1 MSSPI
6 RVLFMVEDIT
16 LAQVVRLVTLAK
28 TLDPDRYEVHFASAH
43 FDDHIFRD
51 TNFVRHTIFTVEAK
65 EAFRRLEKGK
75 RLYEEQV
82 LARYVDEE
90 LALFRGVR
98 PRVVVGDLR
107 FSLSVSTAH
116 ARIAYAALINAYW
129 SRAMEREE
137 FPLPDHPIVN
147 LLGEKLAGRYFPKAL
162 PRVLEHFAAPVNK
175 LRKRYGLSPVGDLID
190 VLMYGD
196 RTMFP
201 DVPLLTPLR
210 EQALHE
216 VFLGPVLWEPKTAL
230 PDWWMRPLPSGP
242 SAYVTFGSSG
252 RLDRMPIAIAGLRK
266 LNIPLMVATAGRV
279 DPARLEPPI
288 LAAKFLPGSDAA
300 KRASFVVC
308 NGGSSTAYQALA
320 QGRPVLGIASN
331 LDQYLAMTAV
341 RDAGAGILLRADS
354 LTPEKV
360 EAAGRTLIE
369 DTKYQLAA
377 RRVARAL
384 RSYDCGERFGGVL
397 RELGA

>member
-1 MSSPI
+1 MSA
-6 RVLFMVEDIT
+6 RVRILFVVEDIT
-16 LAQVVRLVTLAK
+16 LAQVVRLVTLAN

-43 FDDHIFRD
+43 FDELVFAG
-51 TNFVRHTIFTVEAK
+51 TSFVRHPIFTVSAK

-90 LALFRGVR
+90 LSLFRAVR

-107 FSLSVSTAH
+107 LSLSVSTAH

-129 SRAMEREE
+129 SRAMTREE

-175 LRKRYGLSPVGDLID
+175 LRKRYGLSPIGDLID

-196 RTMFP
+196 RTLFP

-216 VFLGPVLWEPKTAL
+216 VFLGAVLWEPKTAL
-230 PDWWMRPLPSGP
+230 PDWWARPQPSGP
-242 SAYVTFGSSG
+242 AAYVTLGSSG
-252 RLDRMPIAIAGLRK
+252 RLDRMPIALTGLRR
-266 LNIPLMVATAGRV
+266 LNIPLLVATAGRV
-279 DPARLEPPI
+279 DASQLEPPI
-288 LAAKFLPGSDAA
+288 MAASFLPGGAAA
-300 KRASFVVC
+300 KRAAFVVC

-354 LTPEKV
+354 LTADKV
-360 EAAGRTLIE
+360 EQAARTLIE
-369 DTKYQLAA
+369 DGKYQLAA

-384 RSYDCGERFGGVL
+384 RSYDCGERFAGVL

>member
-1 MSSPI
+1 MSA
-6 RVLFMVEDIT
+6 RVRILFVVEDIT
-16 LAQVVRLVTLAK
+16 LAQVVRLVTLAN

-43 FDDHIFRD
+43 FEELVFAG
-51 TNFVRHTIFTVEAK
+51 TSFVRHPIFTVDAREAS
-65 EAFRRLEKGK
+65 RRLEKGK

-90 LALFRGVR
+90 LSLFRAVR

-107 FSLSVSTAH
+107 YSLSVSTAH

-129 SRAMEREE
+129 SRAMTREE

-175 LRKRYGLSPVGDLID
+175 LRKRYGLSPIGDLID

-196 RTMFP
+196 RTLFP

-230 PDWWMRPLPSGP
+230 PDWWTRPQPSGP
-242 SAYVTFGSSG
+242 AAYVTLGSSG
-252 RLDRMPIAIAGLRK
+252 RLDRMPIALTGLRR
-266 LNIPLMVATAGRV
+266 LDIPLLVATAGRV
-279 DPARLEPPI
+279 DASQLEPPI
-288 LAAKFLPGSDAA
+288 LAASFLPGGAAA
-300 KRASFVVC
+300 KRATFVVC

-320 QGRPVLGIASN
+320 QGRPVLGIAST
-331 LDQYLAMTAV
+331 LDQCLAMTAV
-341 RDAGAGILLRADS
+341 RDAGAGILLRAES
-354 LTPEKV
+354 LTADKV
-360 EAAGRTLIE
+360 EQAARTLVE
-369 DTKYQLAA
+369 DSKYQLAA

-384 RSYDCGERFGGVL
+384 RSYDCGERFAGVL

>member
-1 MSSPI
+1 
-6 RVLFMVEDIT
+6 
-16 LAQVVRLVTLAK
+16 
-28 TLDPDRYEVHFASAH
+28 
-43 FDDHIFRD
+43 
-51 TNFVRHTIFTVEAK
+51 
-65 EAFRRLEKGK
+65 
-75 RLYEEQV
+75 
-82 LARYVDEE
+82 
-90 LALFRGVR
+90 
-98 PRVVVGDLR
+98 
-107 FSLSVSTAH
+107 
-116 ARIAYAALINAYW
+116 
-129 SRAMEREE
+129 
-137 FPLPDHPIVN
+137 
-147 LLGEKLAGRYFPKAL
+147 
-162 PRVLEHFAAPVNK
+162 
-175 LRKRYGLSPVGDLID
+175 
-190 VLMYGD
+190 
-196 RTMFP
+196 
-201 DVPLLTPLR
+201 
-210 EQALHE
+210 
-216 VFLGPVLWEPKTAL
+216 
-230 PDWWMRPLPSGP
+230 
-242 SAYVTFGSSG
+242 
-252 RLDRMPIAIAGLRK
+252 MPIAIAGLRK
-266 LNIPLMVATAGRV
+266 LDIPLMVATAGRV

-384 RSYDCGERFGGVL
+384 RSYDCAERFGGVL